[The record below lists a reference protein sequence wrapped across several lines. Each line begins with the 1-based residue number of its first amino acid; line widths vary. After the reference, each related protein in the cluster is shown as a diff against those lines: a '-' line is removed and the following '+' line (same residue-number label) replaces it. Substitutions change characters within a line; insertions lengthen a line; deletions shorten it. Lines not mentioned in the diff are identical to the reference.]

1 VDWPVDKFSALPTI
15 HPWSVES
22 CGIGM
27 TAYGEVYSSNGS
39 AVYPTAN
46 KAFYA
51 PFFIGEPTTIV
62 KAFTVNGTALSGN
75 VDVGIYTDN
84 GVKLV
89 STGSTLQAGTSDMQL
104 IDLTDTLLAPG
115 SYYMAMACDNTTATF
130 FRQSTAAMLPAVG
143 LLSQL
148 TAFVLPSTAT
158 MARDTGSY
166 MPLFGLTTRTVI

>member
-84 GVKLV
+84 
-89 STGSTLQAGTSDMQL
+89 
-104 IDLTDTLLAPG
+104 
-115 SYYMAMACDNTTATF
+115 TTATF